1 MKVTT
6 EKLPKSLLAVEIE
19 LDKAQLEKGL
29 DRAARRLSQKVNVP
43 GFRKGK
49 APRFIIENYFGRDAL
64 MEEASEDLINN
75 SFKAAL
81 EQEGIDPIGPAS
93 LDHVISSDPFTFRV
107 NVPVAPTITLPAYRA
122 IRVERAIEPVTDEML
137 SRSLDALRDKHVV
150 LKELDEP
157 RPAQQGD
164 QLTVRLESIV
174 DGEPLEERQEGEEV
188 AENPLVLEPG
198 RVVDELYQGLL
209 GANVGDKLEIA
220 ATMPEDH
227 QSEQVR
233 GKQVTFK
240 VDVTGMQERML
251 PEWEDLPSLEAFE
264 GSIDELREKTFKEL
278 EDAARQ
284 VAERDT
290 LDSYLEQLVAQTEY
304 DLPDVL
310 IENQASDMLHEQ
322 SAQFERYG
330 ITLEQMLQYRGKTPD
345 EAVAELLP
353 DAERQLKTTLALQNL
368 VRSESLVISED
379 EIDNEVARMVL
390 DYAEDERGNVG
401 QMLASQ
407 YRGSVASV
415 VLDRKL
421 RERLLAIARGAAP
434 ELATSDENTA
444 AAEPTA
450 SDERADSSTD
460 AATAV
465 ASEMSAEVSE
475 QKAEVSEQK

>member
-1 MKVTT
+1 VKVTT
-6 EKLPKSLLAVEIE
+6 EKLPKSLLALDIE

-81 EQEGIDPIGPAS
+81 EQEGIDPIGPGAVES
-93 LDHVISSDPFTFRV
+93 ITSADPFSYRV
-107 NVPVAPTITLPAYRA
+107 TVPIAPTITLPDYRA
-122 IRVERAIEPVTDEML
+122 IRADHTIEPVTDDML
-137 SRSLDALRDKHVV
+137 ARSMDALRDKHVV

-174 DGEPLEERQEGEEV
+174 DGEPLEEREEDEEIP
-188 AENPLVLEPG
+188 ENSIVLEPG

-209 GANVGDKLEIA
+209 GANVSDELEISA
-220 ATMPEDH
+220 MMPEDH

-240 VDVTGMQERML
+240 VEVTGMQERML
-251 PEWEDLPSLEAFE
+251 PEWEDLPSLEDFE
-264 GSIDELREKTFKEL
+264 GSIEELRQKTFSEL

-284 VAERDT
+284 VAERST
-290 LDSYLEQLVAQTEY
+290 LDAYIEQLVAQTEY
-304 DLPDVL
+304 DMPDVL
-310 IENQASDMLHEQ
+310 IENQAHDMLHEQ
-322 SAQFERYG
+322 SVQFERYG
-330 ITLEQMLQYRGKTPD
+330 ITLEQMLQYRGKTHD

-353 DAERQLKTTLALQNL
+353 DAERQLKSTLALQNL
-368 VRSESLVISED
+368 VRSEGLRITED
-379 EIDNEVARMVL
+379 EIESEVSRMVL
-390 DYAEDERGNVG
+390 EYPEAERPGIA

-407 YRGSVASV
+407 YRSSVAST

-421 RERLLAIARGAAP
+421 RERLLLIAQGKAP
-434 ELATSDENTA
+434 ELPSANAATPDADADVEGVDM
-444 AAEPTA
+444 AEPVT
-450 SDERADSSTD
+450 TV
-460 AATAV
+460 AV
-465 ASEMSAEVSE
+465 EDSAEMSE
-475 QKAEVSEQK
+475 QK